1 MYKSF
6 TLKSFFLIFLIIIL
20 KPPLNDPTDIIFFS
34 IGLFIIFSFKTN
46 KRQRINIF
54 FLFII
59 IILILTISLI
69 SKKKDISEYHST
81 FFSKEDINVFNNFLP
96 NKVIKDINDKYKK
109 FDLERALSSHDGS
122 QYQSVDNFNQYKF
135 IENQYSFSS
144 DNLILNKSN
153 TRNVDHINFNSRE
166 SLKIGEIND
175 LKYNIAFDKEFRRM
189 IPYYVL
195 FIIPKNYKYS
205 KVCGKGNIFYTFED
219 NIKEFDN
226 LNFINKEENKCI
238 YFEKNENL
246 LIIGYSINNNDELEL
261 KLHKNKFTLF
271 KDIINFTSIIFFI
284 FIFTY
289 NFFTFKSYSRKEVI
303 IFALSIFSSIFF
315 IILKDTNIISGLRYF
330 RGGADGLVY
339 EFQANMIIKNIYNLD
354 FLQALRGGEDSFYY
368 MPGLRYFLAA
378 SKIIFG
384 DTNYGYIFIIL
395 ILPIS
400 LFYVFKNLISEKIAF
415 YLIISFTLLPIFENM
430 GFGHFNYVHQAIRNH
445 AETLSITII
454 IFCIAKISDIDFYKK
469 INFYNIFFYCLILSF
484 SALCRPNFVPITTLF
499 FIYLFFISYRKNIV
513 ISSGAIF
520 GYSFIFI
527 AFLHNLYFGNDLS
540 LFTKSNVHFAFND
553 AFQKLNFN
561 DKNIILNQFLK
572 WNPIY
577 NFHRLIMLIFV
588 FYCFF
593 RFNKSNF
600 ISFLFFSMIAQHVV
614 LILTHPDSRYAYLAW
629 LLTFILFIFYLF
641 NFYLKKFK

>member
-20 KPPLNDPTDIIFFS
+20 KPPLNDPTDIIFVS

-96 NKVIKDINDKYKK
+96 KKVIKDINDNYKK

-144 DNLILNKSN
+144 DNLFLNKSN

-205 KVCGKGNIFYTFED
+205 KVCGKGNIFYTFKD
-219 NIKEFDN
+219 NIKRFDD

-246 LIIGYSINNNDELEL
+246 LIIGYSINNTDELEL

-303 IFALSIFSSIFF
+303 IFALSVFSSIFF

-513 ISSGAIF
+513 ISSGAVF

-577 NFHRLIMLIFV
+577 NFHRLLMLIFV